1 MEDALEQAVREIN
14 QAYTSDT
21 RITREGLVAI
31 LRRYYKNHTIE
42 ILEMLESQHQV
53 SDLLTDKYGEGTI

>member
-1 MEDALEQAVREIN
+1 MEDALEQAVREI
-14 QAYTSDT
+14 TSDT
-21 RITREGLVAI
+21 RITRGGLVAI